1 MVDALLTMLVLVLAP
16 LSLYVVPTLIAR
28 RLIEPDRRWSS
39 DAPLLFVFF
48 ALWLFSLTLR
58 QAGFFN
64 WLMEPA
70 LLTAAPIAFWLLS
83 NHRLVS
89 GPAIADHRI
98 GPQPL
103 LLLVGASVLNSQGH
117 QSHGASSFT

>member
-1 MVDALLTMLVLVLAP
+1 MLVFFLAP
-16 LSLYVVPTLIAR
+16 VVLYVVPTVIAR
-28 RLIEPDRRWSS
+28 RLIEPERRWWS

-70 LLTAAPIAFWLLS
+70 LLTVAPIAFWLLS
-83 NHRLVS
+83 NLRLVS
-89 GPAIADHRI
+89 GPKIADDRI
-98 GPQPL
+98 GPQLL
-103 LLLVGASVLNSQGH
+103 LLLVGASVLVLFPLIPQLGE
-117 QSHGASSFT
+117 SSL

>member
-1 MVDALLTMLVLVLAP
+1 MPVLVLAP

-48 ALWLFSLTLR
+48 ALWLFSFTLR
-58 QAGFFN
+58 QAGFIN

-83 NHRLVS
+83 SHHLVR
-89 GPAIADHRI
+89 GPKIADHRI
-98 GPQPL
+98 GPQLL
-103 LLLVGASVLNSQGH
+103 LLLVGASVLILCRFIPQLGE
-117 QSHGASSFT
+117 SSL